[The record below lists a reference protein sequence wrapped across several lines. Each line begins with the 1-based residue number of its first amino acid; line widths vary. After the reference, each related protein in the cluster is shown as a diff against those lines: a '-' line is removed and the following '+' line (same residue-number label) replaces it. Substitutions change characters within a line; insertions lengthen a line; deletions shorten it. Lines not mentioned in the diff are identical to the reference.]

1 MITTSYKLLLFG
13 HLLSVV
19 ALVGSSIG
27 SHVLALRARAAGPAR
42 TAAFMDDV
50 EWLGRRLQGPAAL
63 LVLGFGVWLGASQ
76 GFRFGDTW
84 LVLGLVGFAACFV
97 LVVGYLGPATSRVVG
112 LIAQRG
118 ADDPAVPAAVGRVLA
133 VSRIEL
139 AILVA
144 IMLDMVVKPGA

>member
-1 MITTSYKLLLFG
+1 MTTSYKLLLFG

-27 SHVLALRARAAGPAR
+27 SHVLAVRARAAGPAR

-50 EWLGRRLQGPAAL
+50 EWLGRRLQAPAAA
-63 LVLGFGVWLGASQ
+63 LVLAFGIWLGASQ
-76 GFRFGDTW
+76 GFRFADAW
-84 LVLGLVGFAACFV
+84 LVLGLVGFAVCFV
-97 LVVGYLGPATSRVVG
+97 LVAGYLGPATARVRQ

-118 ADDPAVPAAVGRVLA
+118 ADDPAVPAGVRRVLT

-139 AILVA
+139 AVLVA